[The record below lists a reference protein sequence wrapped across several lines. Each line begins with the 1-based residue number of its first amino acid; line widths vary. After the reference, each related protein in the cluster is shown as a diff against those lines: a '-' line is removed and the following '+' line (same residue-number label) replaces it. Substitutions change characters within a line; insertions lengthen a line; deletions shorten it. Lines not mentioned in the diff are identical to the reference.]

1 VFSRILI
8 VCVGNVCRSPMAEAL
23 LAGRLARL
31 GVTAAVES
39 AGVHALVG
47 QPAVPIAQE
56 LMRERG
62 LDISRHRAR
71 QLTSELGA
79 SFELIL
85 VMETAL
91 ERAVQAIAPDTRGRV
106 RRLGHFGGFDVP
118 DPFRQERPA
127 FERSLAL
134 IERGLDDLER
144 AFWSARR

>member
-1 VFSRILI
+1 
-8 VCVGNVCRSPMAEAL
+8 MAEAL
-23 LAGRLARL
+23 LAGRLARR

-85 VMETAL
+85 VMEAAL

-106 RRLGHFGGFDVP
+106 RRIGHFGGFDVP

-134 IERGLDDLER
+134 IERGLADLER

>member
-85 VMETAL
+85 VMEAAL

-106 RRLGHFGGFDVP
+106 RRIGHFGGFDVP

-134 IERGLDDLER
+134 IERGLADLER